1 MTTTRLRGKHGSRA
15 RGLTLLEMLV
25 TLVIVSFVVAILSQ
39 ALSQL
44 ARIER
49 LLESGQLRSTVVA
62 LRAEWVRG
70 ALAGLL
76 PGTTQSE
83 WLLGSDRELTGMS
96 ADVPLWP
103 APGLARLHLR
113 LRSDDRLGT
122 TALEL
127 LPEPGAGGEPVVLL
141 QWPGRDGRFLY
152 LDAQDRWVDR
162 WPALSTTTTTVAP
175 NGVPVLPRAL
185 ALDTGPDGPGFL
197 LAVPLAMPTGAPTR
211 TALESM

>member
-1 MTTTRLRGKHGSRA
+1 MTTTRLRGKRGSRA

-39 ALSQL
+39 ALAQL

-49 LLESGQLRSTVVA
+49 LLEGGQLRSTVVA
-62 LRAEWVRG
+62 LRAEWVRA

-76 PGTTQSE
+76 PGTSQAEQLRGSE
-83 WLLGSDRELTGMS
+83 RELTGMS
-96 ADVPLWP
+96 TDVPLWP

-113 LRSDDRLGT
+113 LRSDDRAGT
-122 TALEL
+122 TVLEM
-127 LPEPGAGGEPVVLL
+127 LPEPGASGEPVVLL

-162 WPALSTTTTTVAP
+162 WPALSTAALSSAP
-175 NGVPVLPRAL
+175 NTVPPIPRAL
-185 ALDTGPDGPGFL
+185 AVDTGPDGPGLL
-197 LAVPLAMPTGAPTR
+197 LAVPLARPTGAPTR
-211 TALESM
+211 SALESM